1 MLAFGRYGVYD
12 DGGANDDSDAVMCIL
27 LIFLTVPL
35 HMGAFSVQEV
45 SFLLISQ

>member
-1 MLAFGRYGVYD
+1 MDVLYDMLSSLSLYVLLQRWIDFTGRVTD
-12 DGGANDDSDAVMCIL
+12 
-27 LIFLTVPL
+27 LTVPL